1 MKIELEIIKM
11 TVWITYRLV
20 MNFLVLTV
28 MAIVLVLY
36 QSRNKIY
43 VMIR

>member
-1 MKIELEIIKM
+1 M
-11 TVWITYRLV
+11 TVWRTYRLV

-36 QSRNKIY
+36 QSKIEY
-43 VMIR
+43 TL

>member
-1 MKIELEIIKM
+1 MKIEFEIIKM
-11 TVWITYRLV
+11 TVWRTYRLV

-36 QSRNKIY
+36 QSKIEY
-43 VMIR
+43 TL

>member
-36 QSRNKIY
+36 QSKIEY
-43 VMIR
+43 TL

>member
-1 MKIELEIIKM
+1 MKIELEVIKM
-11 TVWITYRLV
+11 TVWRTYRLV

-36 QSRNKIY
+36 QSKIEY
-43 VMIR
+43 TL